1 MVHQYKLLSFLALV
15 QIVYSQIGLMNC
27 RSSDYRTLAGDPEFD
42 VVGVQADVGEL
53 GYHMLMMVTTVPKQP
68 KDYSQITSLYVLGG
82 WDCAVR
88 AEFEIKDVKV
98 AQARIYESPNCD
110 YLDPDIYW
118 DITCVYTLT
127 GLYEVH
133 ILMEV

>member
-1 MVHQYKLLSFLALV
+1 
-15 QIVYSQIGLMNC
+15 MNC
-27 RSSDYRTLAGDPEFD
+27 RSSDYRTVAGDPEFD

-53 GYHMLMMVTTVPKQP
+53 GYHMLMMVKAVPKQP

-98 AQARIYESPNCD
+98 A
-110 YLDPDIYW
+110 
-118 DITCVYTLT
+118 
-127 GLYEVH
+127 
-133 ILMEV
+133 